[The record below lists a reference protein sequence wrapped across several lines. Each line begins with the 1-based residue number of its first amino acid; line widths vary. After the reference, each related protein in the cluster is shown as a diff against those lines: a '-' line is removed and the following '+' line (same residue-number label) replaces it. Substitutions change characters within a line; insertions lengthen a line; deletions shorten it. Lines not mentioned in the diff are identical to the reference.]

1 MSVNYGG
8 PPAGGM
14 PYGSGGAGYAPP
26 GKVNFG
32 WISEAFSLFQAN
44 IGVWIVAGLLSLV
57 PIIFGAIVGA
67 IAGASGA
74 VAASAY
80 SPDAS
85 NPGAAFAQRLNGG
98 LNPGVS
104 LIIRV
109 VGAIYTAWLYGGVY
123 RAAVKQVRGEPI
135 STADLFTGVPTMW
148 SMLGYNIVYGFAVGI
163 GSVLCLV
170 PGLLALGLLFPGFAL
185 IADGESFGNALS
197 RSIDGMKKDLWM
209 AAAFGFVMILLI
221 AVSAIPCGLGL
232 FVTVPVFYLT
242 GALAYRDMIGM
253 PTGAGGSG
261 QPGFGA
267 PAAPGVWPPAPTA
280 APLPTDTPPASPY
293 GQAPPPTSFGQT
305 PPPGFQ
311 TPPPA
316 PSWGQ
321 PQPPANPPANP
332 NTNPEPPRRS
342 LGGDPI
348 DETPP
353 RGGGPQ

>member
-14 PYGSGGAGYAPP
+14 PYGGGGAGYAPP

-44 IGVWIVAGLLSLV
+44 IGVWIIAGLLSLV
-57 PIIFGAIVGA
+57 PLVFAAIIGA

-74 VAASAY
+74 ATAGAY
-80 SPDAS
+80 SPTAA
-85 NPGAAFAQRLNGG
+85 NPGAEFAQRLGG
-98 LNPGVS
+98 GGNPAVS
-104 LIIRV
+104 LLIQIVSV
-109 VGAIYTAWLYGGVY
+109 VYRAWLYGGVY
-123 RAAVKQVRGEPI
+123 KAAVKQVRGESI
-135 STADLFTGVPTMW
+135 STADLLSGG
-148 SMLGYNIVYGFAVGI
+148 SMMLPMLIYNIVYSLAVGI
-163 GSVLCLV
+163 GTVLCIV

-197 RSIDGMKKDLWM
+197 RSIDGMKRDMWM
-209 AAAFGFVMILLI
+209 AAAFAFVMGLVI

-232 FVTVPVFYLT
+232 FVTVPMFYLV

-253 PTGAGGSG
+253 PTGAGGYG

-267 PAAPGVWPPAPTA
+267 PAAPGVWPPAPSA
-280 APLPTDTPPASPY
+280 APPPTEPPTAY
-293 GQAPPPTSFGQT
+293 GQTPPPTSFGQAA
-305 PPPGFQ
+305 
-311 TPPPA
+311 PPA

-321 PQPPANPPANP
+321 PQPPATPPA
-332 NTNPEPPRRS
+332 NPEPPRRS
-342 LGGDPI
+342 LGGDPL

-353 RGGGPQ
+353 PGGGPQ

>member
-8 PPAGGM
+8 QPAGGM
-14 PYGSGGAGYAPP
+14 PYGGGGVGYAPP

-32 WISEAFSLFQAN
+32 WISEAFTLFQAN
-44 IGVWIVAGLLSLV
+44 IAVWIVAGLLSLV
-57 PIIFGAIVGA
+57 PVIFGAIVGA

-74 VAASAY
+74 AATAY

-85 NPGAAFAQRLNGG
+85 NPGAAFAQRLSGG

-123 RAAVKQVRGEPI
+123 RAAIKQVRGEPI

-148 SMLGYNIVYGFAVGI
+148 SMLGFSVVYGLGVGV
-163 GSVLCLV
+163 GTLLCIV
-170 PGLLALGLLFPGFAL
+170 PGLLVAGLLFPGYAL
-185 IADGESFGNALS
+185 IADGESLGNALS
-197 RSIDGMKKDLWM
+197 RCIDAMKRDMWT
-209 AAAFGFVMILLI
+209 AAAFVFVMGLLI
-221 AVSAIPCGLGL
+221 VVSAIPCGLGML
-232 FVTVPVFYLT
+232 VTVPVFYLV

-253 PTGAGGSG
+253 PSGAGAGGYG

-267 PAAPGVWPPAPTA
+267 PAAPGVWPPAPSA
-280 APLPTDTPPASPY
+280 VTPPTEPPTPY
-293 GQAPPPTSFGQT
+293 GQTPPPTSFGQAA
-305 PPPGFQ
+305 
-311 TPPPA
+311 PPA

-321 PQPPANPPANP
+321 AQPPVTPPA
-332 NTNPEPPRRS
+332 NPEPPRRS
-342 LGGDPI
+342 LGGDPV

-353 RGGGPQ
+353 AGGGPQ

>member
-14 PYGSGGAGYAPP
+14 PYGGGGAGYAPP

-32 WISEAFSLFQAN
+32 WISEAFTLFQAN
-44 IGVWIVAGLLSLV
+44 IAVWIVAGLLSLV
-57 PIIFGAIVGA
+57 PIIFGAIIGA

-74 VAASAY
+74 ATTGAY
-80 SPDAS
+80 APDAS
-85 NPGAAFAQRLNGG
+85 NPGAALAQRLGGG

-109 VGAIYTAWLYGGVY
+109 VAAIYGAWLYGGVY
-123 RAAVKQVRGEPI
+123 RAAIKQVRGEPI

-148 SMLGYNIVYGFAVGI
+148 SMLGFSVVYGLATGVGF
-163 GSVLCLV
+163 VLCIV
-170 PGLLALGLLFPGFAL
+170 PGLLAAGLLFPGYAL

-197 RSIDGMKKDLWM
+197 RSIDGMKRDMWM
-209 AAAFGFVMILLI
+209 AAAFVFVLGLLI

-253 PTGAGGSG
+253 PTGAGGGGYG

-267 PAAPGVWPPAPTA
+267 PAAPGVWPPAPSV
-280 APLPTDTPPASPY
+280 APPPTDTPPASSY
-293 GQAPPPTSFGQT
+293 GQSPPPTSFGQT
-305 PPPGFQ
+305 PPPASQ

-321 PQPPANPPANP
+321 PQPPATPPA
-332 NTNPEPPRRS
+332 NPEPPRRS
-342 LGGDPI
+342 LGGDPV

-353 RGGGPQ
+353 PGGGPQ

>member
-14 PYGSGGAGYAPP
+14 PYGGGGAGYAPP

-57 PIIFGAIVGA
+57 PFILAAIVGA
-67 IAGASGA
+67 IAGAGGA
-74 VAASAY
+74 AAGAY

-85 NPGAAFAQRLNGG
+85 NPGAAFARSLTGG

-109 VGAIYTAWLYGGVY
+109 VSAIYTAWLYGGVY
-123 RAAVKQVRGEPI
+123 RTAVKQVRGEPI
-135 STADLFTGVPTMW
+135 STADLFVGVPTMW

-197 RSIDGMKKDLWM
+197 RSIDGMKRDLWM

-253 PTGAGGSG
+253 PTGSGAGGSV

-267 PAAPGVWPPAPTA
+267 PAAPGVWPPAPSA
-280 APLPTDTPPASPY
+280 APPTTPPPS
-293 GQAPPPTSFGQT
+293 SFGQT
-305 PPPGFQ
+305 PPPSSFGQ
-311 TPPPA
+311 TPPPSA

-321 PQPPANPPANP
+321 PQPPTTPPAS
-332 NTNPEPPRRS
+332 PEPPRRS
-342 LGGDPI
+342 LGGDPV

-353 RGGGPQ
+353 SSGGPQ